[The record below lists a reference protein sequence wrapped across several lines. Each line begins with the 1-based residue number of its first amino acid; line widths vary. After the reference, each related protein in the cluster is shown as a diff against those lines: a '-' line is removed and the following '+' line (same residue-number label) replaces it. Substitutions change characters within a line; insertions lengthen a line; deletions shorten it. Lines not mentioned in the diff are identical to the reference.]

1 MPNNILEYGSQP
13 IVSQALWQWDNSG
26 AYPVATGYGA
36 SGQWTPTKTGLTPS
50 DLQDFVGIPLQYYQ
64 PTPSPVPS
72 SVLQGW
78 IRYAED
84 WVEQETGLLL
94 TPTWVASPP
103 CTQLGQTTD
112 TGVIPASGGLIQQQG
127 IDYDLADAAYDFFFP
142 RAQDEGWM
150 VTPLRYRPI
159 RNVASP
165 ARMISEQDFSAVKSF
180 AFIYPLLSE
189 FFRVSRTWF
198 VEDQDYGLIRLVP
211 AENVQ
216 MLPLFSMQIALLG
229 FAESVPGA
237 LWLQY
242 TAGLTPNDYNTRFR
256 FVQELVLAK
265 AAIRA
270 LSAIQGT
277 INMGMIQHQTQVDGV
292 SYMGRYSEKGPFGY
306 QIEQYERQVDALLQS
321 VFTKISGPAF
331 ITI

>member
-1 MPNNILEYGSQP
+1 
-13 IVSQALWQWDNSG
+13 
-26 AYPVATGYGA
+26 
-36 SGQWTPTKTGLTPS
+36 
-50 DLQDFVGIPLQYYQ
+50 
-64 PTPSPVPS
+64 
-72 SVLQGW
+72 
-78 IRYAED
+78 
-84 WVEQETGLLL
+84 
-94 TPTWVASPP
+94 
-103 CTQLGQTTD
+103 
-112 TGVIPASGGLIQQQG
+112 
-127 IDYDLADAAYDFFFP
+127 
-142 RAQDEGWM
+142 
-150 VTPLRYRPI
+150 
-159 RNVASP
+159 
-165 ARMISEQDFSAVKSF
+165 
-180 AFIYPLLSE
+180 
-189 FFRVSRTWF
+189 
-198 VEDQDYGLIRLVP
+198 
-211 AENVQ
+211 
-216 MLPLFSMQIALLG
+216 MQIALLG